1 VWVDPRCHRAL
12 NEGKASAANVHEIDR
27 RLPIARGDIVES
39 RYLSPMSELT
49 GLSRHE
55 RIFPAGHV
63 LFEQGEA
70 GSRMFI
76 VRKGLVRIFR
86 VVDGDEFTL
95 ATLGPGEFF
104 GEMALL
110 EDLPRN
116 ASARTESACL
126 LIEIDEP
133 TFEVMLAENAGIA
146 VRMMRKL
153 SARIRELDA
162 RVQRLT
168 TDRGLGRAIEVV
180 REAARGERVL
190 REHVV
195 RVLVEETARERFE
208 VELMVH
214 DLLRAGV
221 LTQEGDELVIF
232 DQSEL
237 DRFARFLELRHRY
250 EGMGDEVGDA
260 AARRMARLLRA
271 LDLRPDEDEKNQTVL
286 ARHFQEYQEMKA
298 RFG

>member
-1 VWVDPRCHRAL
+1 
-12 NEGKASAANVHEIDR
+12 
-27 RLPIARGDIVES
+27 
-39 RYLSPMSELT
+39 MSELS

-70 GSRMFI
+70 GTRMYI
-76 VRKGLVRIFR
+76 VRKGAVRIFR
-86 VVDGDEFTL
+86 VVDGEEIAI

-116 ASARTESACL
+116 ASARTEAPSL

-133 TFEVMLAENAGIA
+133 TFELMLAENAEIA
-146 VRMMRKL
+146 ARMMRKL
-153 SARIRELDA
+153 SARCRELDA
-162 RVQRLT
+162 RLQRLT
-168 TDRGLGRAIEVV
+168 TDRGLGRAVEVV
-180 REAARGERVL
+180 KDAARGGRVD
-190 REHVV
+190 RAAIV
-195 RVLVEETARERFE
+195 RALVDDTGKETFE

-214 DLLRAGV
+214 DLVRAGV
-221 LTQEGDELVIF
+221 VAHDDGDLVVT
-232 DQSEL
+232 DAREL
-237 DRFARFLELRHRY
+237 DRYARYLALRQRY

-271 LDLRPDEDEKNQTVL
+271 LDLRPDEDEKTQTVL